1 VVEDDPTLL
10 SMLAFAL
17 RASGHT
23 PLLKSDAVTTLEELP
38 DEAPDVILCDVH
50 LPGMNGAEIT
60 QLLRSAPLLADTP
73 VILISD
79 DDEPFEHTADT
90 LVTKPFGPM
99 EVVEL
104 VEELASRNQ

>member
-60 QLLRSAPLLADTP
+60 QLLRSAPLLADT
-73 VILISD
+73 
-79 DDEPFEHTADT
+79 
-90 LVTKPFGPM
+90 KPFGPM